1 MSIKK
6 VHDQDL
12 FHNVIGIGLRMYG
25 NGYPYA
31 PQTVSYIT
39 EYCRQQIRH
48 YFIQHNQLV
57 RKSHDYCPLSYL
69 STLVY
74 TSRHKKYFLKRL
86 QHFFQ
91 AKDRPVLQQDEL
103 VDNIIKDKK
112 LTMADRF
119 KRICRQTQISID
131 DNQTKAISSMLDR
144 QRSRQYARLD
154 IYYKSDALTSDDYL
168 LFVEQQH
175 SSFNSLRSLSSIDIQ
190 YWLQLN
196 NLTVSNKKSVSKH
209 DLRLTE
215 ICVFLIKEI
224 LLSLMD
230 KVYHS
235 PIRCDIHDIIRRQH
249 VQNNR
254 LLIQCAFDV
263 IALEF
268 IRQLLRYRTYMHPS
282 IRVTSSTN
290 DILSID
296 LNDIYHITMPLS
308 CSMLEMLPDEII
320 LEVCRYLHSG
330 DVLYSFFDLNSRLN
344 QTITFYRQHVSLHK
358 TFYMQFIEIFT
369 IILPKI
375 ESSIRSLV
383 IFELESPLFFESF
396 KTNHIYEHL
405 EKLTL
410 VNWTDEKLIL
420 FLDTLHGMKHFH
432 TLVIQALDLTES
444 VKNINLLK
452 KILGANDNR
461 LTIIV
466 FDHECDAFNLIEE
479 KETETIFSN
488 IIKIDIELQ
497 TTKDLLKLVQFT
509 PNVKQIHTTF
519 KRPLTKILFAQEV
532 FTHLT
537 ELSVYAMSWFST
549 FDDLKTL
556 VQISSTIENFSFV
569 LVTRDYSMIDGK
581 HVLSIVP
588 SRVKQ
593 FNYSICYHLSDK
605 DDDFNASIIIKSWKS
620 IPIAYS
626 ISEHD
631 KRIFLHTILY
641 QPNRLSLRS
650 LFNKNMSTDYNSQI
664 YKKVRH
670 LHVYDTNSLSEIS
683 GIVRHCRQILDLI
696 VSIRTLP
703 SRNPDTQKTSIALP
717 YLGRLDF
724 LSIQGTPP
732 DSHYIERIL
741 LVAPNL
747 SAISIDFDCLFK
759 LLSDDDQSLSLFYL
773 LHRRIVILCIRFE
786 ETVIEKL
793 TAEHIH
799 CIARIFFRVN
809 HMCIDLR
816 NSKLRI
822 ESQIISLIL
831 KYFPKLMVLSLYGQL
846 SEDINSNKDMLCQ
859 YLAEQSIGRLT
870 NVNKFKID
878 YGKERLKVWM

>member
-1 MSIKK
+1 MDEIIFESFSFFLLYDKYLMSIKK

-296 LNDIYHITMPLS
+296 LNDIYH
-308 CSMLEMLPDEII
+308 
-320 LEVCRYLHSG
+320 
-330 DVLYSFFDLNSRLN
+330 
-344 QTITFYRQHVSLHK
+344 
-358 TFYMQFIEIFT
+358 
-369 IILPKI
+369 
-375 ESSIRSLV
+375 V
-383 IFELESPLFFESF
+383 I
-396 KTNHIYEHL
+396 
-405 EKLTL
+405 
-410 VNWTDEKLIL
+410 V
-420 FLDTLHGMKHFH
+420 
-432 TLVIQALDLTES
+432 
-444 VKNINLLK
+444 
-452 KILGANDNR
+452 
-461 LTIIV
+461 
-466 FDHECDAFNLIEE
+466 
-479 KETETIFSN
+479 
-488 IIKIDIELQ
+488 
-497 TTKDLLKLVQFT
+497 
-509 PNVKQIHTTF
+509 
-519 KRPLTKILFAQEV
+519 
-532 FTHLT
+532 
-537 ELSVYAMSWFST
+537 
-549 FDDLKTL
+549 
-556 VQISSTIENFSFV
+556 V
-569 LVTRDYSMIDGK
+569 LV
-581 HVLSIVP
+581 
-588 SRVKQ
+588 
-593 FNYSICYHLSDK
+593 
-605 DDDFNASIIIKSWKS
+605 
-620 IPIAYS
+620 
-626 ISEHD
+626 
-631 KRIFLHTILY
+631 
-641 QPNRLSLRS
+641 
-650 LFNKNMSTDYNSQI
+650 
-664 YKKVRH
+664 
-670 LHVYDTNSLSEIS
+670 
-683 GIVRHCRQILDLI
+683 HC
-696 VSIRTLP
+696 
-703 SRNPDTQKTSIALP
+703 
-717 YLGRLDF
+717 
-724 LSIQGTPP
+724 
-732 DSHYIERIL
+732 
-741 LVAPNL
+741 
-747 SAISIDFDCLFK
+747 
-759 LLSDDDQSLSLFYL
+759 
-773 LHRRIVILCIRFE
+773 
-786 ETVIEKL
+786 
-793 TAEHIH
+793 
-799 CIARIFFRVN
+799 
-809 HMCIDLR
+809 
-816 NSKLRI
+816 
-822 ESQIISLIL
+822 
-831 KYFPKLMVLSLYGQL
+831 
-846 SEDINSNKDMLCQ
+846 
-859 YLAEQSIGRLT
+859 
-870 NVNKFKID
+870 
-878 YGKERLKVWM
+878 